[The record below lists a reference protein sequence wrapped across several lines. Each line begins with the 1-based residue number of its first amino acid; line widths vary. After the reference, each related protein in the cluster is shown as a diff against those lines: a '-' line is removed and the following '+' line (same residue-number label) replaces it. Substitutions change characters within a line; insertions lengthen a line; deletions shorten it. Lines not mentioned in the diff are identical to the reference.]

1 MISSASMFQTDF
13 PCLLQSSPSKCE
25 NDQMQHFKVTVIPCG
40 CEDQNDFSEEPY
52 ELVLARPN
60 NTQHNL
66 KDILNNNQSI
76 WDKIFGKYMANES
89 GPNFSLYRTPYDA
102 DPESNGEVST
112 DNDLFLHILYMKS
125 SEKTLTRNYNA

>member
-1 MISSASMFQTDF
+1 MFQTDF
-13 PCLLQSSPSKCE
+13 PYLPQNSPNKFQTDQLQ
-25 NDQMQHFKVTVIPCG
+25 QFKVTVIPCG
-40 CEDQNDFSEEPY
+40 FEDQNDFSEEPY
-52 ELVLARPN
+52 ELLLARPN
-60 NTQHNL
+60 NTQQNL

-89 GPNFSLYRTPYDA
+89 GPNFSLYRTPFDA
-102 DPESNGEVST
+102 DLEGNVEGST